1 MSPAAAFREGL
12 RRVTNAPA
20 VVAGMFSV
28 TLLVSLPL
36 GYALHGMIAEHL
48 GASLAADTAA
58 SGTNYDW
65 WQEFSSQ
72 ATGLAT
78 TFVPTIAGFAAVLNN
93 LSEFLDHGPVAAT
106 IVGVTAAWMVVW
118 SFLSGGVLDRL
129 ARARRTRAQGFFAAC
144 GMHFWRLLRLGV
156 IAWIVYAFLFT
167 FVHGWIFSDVL
178 VWLTRDMTVERT
190 SFVVRLLGYA
200 IFGALLIT
208 SNIIFDYARIRI
220 VVEDRRS
227 AIAAAFAGARFV
239 RRHAAGVLGLYLLN
253 AVAFLLL
260 VAVYGLVAP
269 GAPRSGLLMWVML
282 AFGELY
288 ILGRHV
294 LKLVFYAS
302 ETAFF
307 QGALAHAAYTAA
319 PVPVWPDSPAAE
331 MIVNADRAVNP

>member
-12 RRVTNAPA
+12 RRVTGAPA

-36 GYALHGMIAEHL
+36 GYALHGMIAAHL

-58 SGTNYDW
+58 SGINYDW

-72 ATGLAT
+72 ASGLAT

-93 LSEFLDHGPVAAT
+93 LSELLDHGPVAAT
-106 IVGVTAAWMVVW
+106 IAGVTAAWMVVW

-129 ARARRTRAQGFFAAC
+129 ARARRTRAHGFFAAC

-156 IAWIVYAFLFT
+156 IAWIVYAFLFR
-167 FVHGWIFSDVL
+167 FVHGWIFSDVF
-178 VWLTRDMTVERT
+178 VWLTRDLTAERT
-190 SFVVRLLGYA
+190 SFAVRVLGYGV
-200 IFGALLIT
+200 FGALLIT
-208 SNIIFDYARIRI
+208 CNIIFDYARIRI

-227 AIAAAFAGARFV
+227 AIAAVFAGARFV

-269 GAPRSGLLMWVML
+269 GAPRSGLLMWIML

-288 ILGRHV
+288 ILARHV